1 MKTLT
6 PIRLDRSRQAV
17 PQVLEH
23 LRKAIMSLELPP
35 GHVMVRQDIADQFGV
50 SQTPVREALLRLS
63 EEGLVDVFPQYAT
76 LVSRIHI
83 GAARQAHFLRR
94 AIELELVHQLA
105 KQPPEGLVAEMQ
117 RLIAQQAQL
126 AQQQQWS
133 EFVEADRQFHRTMY
147 EAANMPQLWEVVMR
161 SSGHVDRLRRLHLP
175 SGGKAAAIV
184 QDHRAITEGIEA
196 QHPEQAQHA
205 LRQHLSGTLSAV
217 DSICEAYPDY
227 VDQGELPAS
236 FALG

>member
-1 MKTLT
+1 MKTLAS
-6 PIRLDRSRQAV
+6 IRLDRSRQAA

-23 LRKAIMSLELPP
+23 LRKAILTLELPP

-83 GAARQAHFLRR
+83 GAATQAHFLRR

-105 KQPPEGLVAEMQ
+105 QQPPQGLIAEMQ
-117 RLIAQQAQL
+117 RLIALQAQL
-126 AQQQQWS
+126 ADAQQWT
-133 EFVEADRQFHRTMY
+133 EFVEADRQFHRSMY
-147 EAANMPQLWEVVMR
+147 DAAKMPQLWDVVMR
-161 SSGHVDRLRRLHLP
+161 SSGHVDRLRRLHVP
-175 SGGKAAAIV
+175 SGGKAAAIL
-184 QDHRAITEGIEA
+184 QDHRAITAGIEA
-196 QHPEQAQHA
+196 QDPAATQQA
-205 LRQHLSGTLSAV
+205 LRDHLSGTLSAV
-217 DSICEAYPDY
+217 PSICEAYPDY
-227 VDQGELPAS
+227 VDQGELPPR